1 LKYFSAEKELA
12 LFLISYSMSRREKRK
27 AKQLVDVPF
36 LSQYESF
43 VFNLN
48 HILNNLF
55 EWGYK
60 STKETCIWKF
70 CV

>member
-43 VFNLN
+43 VFNL
-48 HILNNLF
+48 
-55 EWGYK
+55 
-60 STKETCIWKF
+60 
-70 CV
+70 